1 MINYKYNI
9 GDTVK
14 IKENFHSSAST
25 GLKAL
30 AGEVVVITDRRCYEQ
45 ACYMFEGLE
54 HEGWFTERSIEGKYE
69 LAYNPYV
76 IFVGKSKDE
85 LEPIS
90 SVATRQEA
98 INAVATLKNSYP
110 FVEAIFMP
118 ETNDDISKIICYNYA
133 DDKPVDVRKV
143 TNWLLDCI
151 ADDMISWETVTRMCL
166 KWMSEEDVAEML
178 RANDVVLEEEDD

>member
-14 IKENFHSSAST
+14 IKENIHPSASPT
-25 GLKAL
+25 LKSL
-30 AGEVVVITDRRCYEQ
+30 AGEVVVIIDRRCYEQ

-69 LAYNPYV
+69 LTSNPYV
-76 IFVGKSKDE
+76 IFVGNSKDE
-85 LEPIS
+85 LEPIN

-110 FVEAIFMP
+110 FVEATFMP
-118 ETNDDISKIICYNYA
+118 ETNEDINKVICYHYA
-133 DDKPVDVRKV
+133 DEEPADVRKV

-151 ADDMISWETVTRMCL
+151 AEDMISWETVTRMCL
-166 KWMSEEDVAEML
+166 KWMSEDDVAEML
-178 RANDVVLEEEDD
+178 RANDILFEEEDD